1 MFHLFSI
8 QTKSKEQLVN
18 IDIEHKVTILFF
30 FNEDQVSFK
39 YHHNIYIFWYWLL
52 NTVMQCEELF

>member
-18 IDIEHKVTILFF
+18 IDIEHKVDHHFILFQWGSGII
-30 FNEDQVSFK
+30 QVPP
-39 YHHNIYIFWYWLL
+39 
-52 NTVMQCEELF
+52 

>member
-18 IDIEHKVTILFF
+18 IDIEHEVTTLFF

-39 YHHNIYIFWYWLL
+39 YHHNIYIF
-52 NTVMQCEELF
+52 